1 MTGHG
6 SKLTP
11 DLPHARQTA
20 LMAHAIVIRLKEMGL
35 PAEFDEDL
43 GTLCTDLGDIWAAHK
58 FLSVRL
64 ENLVDSAD
72 DWESAADCLVDLRAT
87 IDHIGTHVETA
98 REPIDRVAQ
107 YAYEQAQ
114 SSGSGRRRDETER
127 ACR

>member
-1 MTGHG
+1 MTEI
-6 SKLTP
+6 TP

-35 PAEFDEDL
+35 PEELDEDL

-58 FLSVRL
+58 TLSARL
-64 ENLVDSAD
+64 DDLVESAD
-72 DWESAADCLVDLRAT
+72 DWEAAADCLVDLRAT

-98 REPIDRVAQ
+98 GESIDRVAL

-114 SSGSGRRRDETER
+114 SPNNGSDSSIEE
-127 ACR
+127 A